1 MQLAAGSFNN
11 SKSERQA
18 LQGGCIMIVVRIDMD
33 VIPDKQ
39 KEMVQ
44 TLLSMIESM
53 KKGAGCLSY
62 TLFSNIEDKNFL
74 ILLGEWQTRKDLDNH
89 LISEIF
95 SIFLGTKSLLK
106 KPHGIIVYTVI
117 KSEGMEAVD
126 NARRKENY
134 SAVAPVL

>member
-1 MQLAAGSFNN
+1 
-11 SKSERQA
+11 
-18 LQGGCIMIVVRIDMD
+18 MIVVRIDMD